1 VAPPTP
7 GALPSPWSP
16 SAEANRRNVFPL
28 RAPHPARSAHY
39 RHGLPDAEATN
50 PTAAAA
56 TPAASTNL
64 GATRAIA
71 PDGAS
76 RLPSPA
82 IRPSALQPKLA
93 IGPLNDPL
101 ERDADRVADQVM
113 RMPQPHPH
121 PSTTPTRLSRKCQ
134 SCEDEEEAKTL
145 QPKLSVHAST
155 PGSEAPAIVHEVL
168 RCSGQPLDTVSQ
180 TFFQPRFGHDF
191 AHIRI
196 HTDPQAA
203 QSARDVGA
211 LAYTAGN
218 HIVFAAGQ
226 YAPTTSTGKALLAH
240 ELAHCV
246 QQSAHSGTAPMLSRR
261 VVAVNCPA
269 NQFGAP
275 ADPRTDLETADKLAI
290 DYATKTA
297 QALAT
302 DAQTVRGGI
311 PDPPSATLRAF
322 QKRFAMPSASGTGF
336 LNRLTGDVRPSRE
349 IALSEELSVTSARY
363 TRVATL
369 ISQGLSY
376 TCPGKGRCRSPAASP
391 VHAQQKLRRHARAI
405 VWSCSASD
413 SGANSTTPAAQSSSY
428 TRPSTSPSAECRTE
442 SAASRTRPPADP
454 AATSTSPAVITA

>member
-1 VAPPTP
+1 
-7 GALPSPWSP
+7 
-16 SAEANRRNVFPL
+16 
-28 RAPHPARSAHY
+28 
-39 RHGLPDAEATN
+39 
-50 PTAAAA
+50 
-56 TPAASTNL
+56 
-64 GATRAIA
+64 
-71 PDGAS
+71 
-76 RLPSPA
+76 
-82 IRPSALQPKLA
+82 
-93 IGPLNDPL
+93 
-101 ERDADRVADQVM
+101 
-113 RMPQPHPH
+113 
-121 PSTTPTRLSRKCQ
+121 
-134 SCEDEEEAKTL
+134 
-145 QPKLSVHAST
+145 
-155 PGSEAPAIVHEVL
+155 VHEVL

-297 QALAT
+297 QALAA

-322 QKRFAMPSASGTGF
+322 QNSSAC
-336 LNRLTGDVRPSRE
+336 P
-349 IALSEELSVTSARY
+349 ALRA
-363 TRVATL
+363 
-369 ISQGLSY
+369 
-376 TCPGKGRCRSPAASP
+376 PAS
-391 VHAQQKLRRHARAI
+391 
-405 VWSCSASD
+405 
-413 SGANSTTPAAQSSSY
+413 ST
-428 TRPSTSPSAECRTE
+428 
-442 SAASRTRPPADP
+442 D
-454 AATSTSPAVITA
+454 